1 MLRSLILALSLLC
14 LVPACGDRS
23 LSDEANDFGGRSGS
37 TDDQQLKPVLDLLDR
52 TSAPPNTE
60 RNAYFGDLHVHTE
73 YSFDAYSFGTT
84 ATPYDAYRF
93 AQGEAI
99 QHPSGYQIQLRTPL
113 DFYAV
118 TDHAM
123 FLGLVKEAADTSTE
137 FSEYAVAESV
147 HDMNHPSNMG
157 VDSVLQRVGNF
168 AGFVPDTLEGIQ
180 AGTINEDLVNEV
192 GRRAWL
198 DIVEAADLYNTPG
211 RFTTFVGYEY
221 TTSSDDRGNLHRNVI
236 FRGSDKL
243 PALPF
248 SRLNSLNPEDLW
260 DWMDNLRDQGIESL
274 AIPHNSNGSNGQMF
288 KLVDWAGNP
297 LDENYALQRMRNE
310 PLVEITQIKGTSDT
324 HPLLSPNDEWAD
336 FEIYKLR
343 VGTSL
348 PSKPDGSYV
357 RQALKNGLLLEQQ
370 GITNPFQFGF
380 VAASDTH
387 VAATTDDESN
397 FFSKA
402 GILDGEPIGRG
413 SVPASF
419 LYGAVIKMIA
429 PGNLKEVEGREY
441 VAGSGFETWS
451 ASGIAGV
458 WAEENTRESIYDAFR
473 RKETFATSGP
483 RIKVRFFAGNNFDSA
498 MLDAD
503 DLIAQAYERGVPMG
517 SELQAGAGAPTFL
530 LWAAGDPRGTP
541 LQRLQVV
548 KGFIHDGESMEKVYD
563 VACSD
568 GLSPGTDTYR
578 CPDNGARVNLA
589 DCSTTNDVGDP
600 ELLTV
605 WQDPEFDSE
614 EDAFYYLR
622 VLENPTC
629 RWSTWDAIREG
640 VEPRPDLP
648 ATLQERAWS
657 APIWVRKLS
666 ENENTAL
673 PL

>member
-348 PSKPDGSYV
+348 PSQPDGSYV

-548 KGFIHDGESMEKVYD
+548 KGFIHDGEPMEKVYD

>member
-23 LSDEANDFGGRSGS
+23 LSDEANDFGGRDDSN
-37 TDDQQLKPVLDLLDR
+37 DQQLKPVLDLLDR

-180 AGTINEDLVNEV
+180 AGTIDEDLVNDV

-198 DIVEAADLYNTPG
+198 DIVEAADLYNNPG

-370 GITNPFQFGF
+370 GITNPFKFGF

-483 RIKVRFFAGNNFDSA
+483 RIKVRFFAGNSFDSA
-498 MLDAD
+498 MLEAD

-517 SELQAGAGAPTFL
+517 SELQAAAGTPTFL

-548 KGFIHDGESMEKVYD
+548 KGFIRNGEPMEKVYD

-589 DCSTTNDVGDP
+589 DCSTTDDVGDP
-600 ELLTV
+600 ELLTF

-657 APIWVRKLS
+657 APIWVRKPVGDAMI
-666 ENENTAL
+666 TT
-673 PL
+673 PG